1 MPFCQHC
8 GGETAQLPAAVPETV
23 SADVRIAEINAN
35 RDIEVAKIAARQDR
49 DWNDTRAEVA
59 EIEAG
64 AAVGAAQA
72 DAAGMAA
79 AAAII
84 AETDA
89 DPEPE
94 PVVTEPLPL
103 PEPEPDLAPPPAGD
117 HQDGAPRKPKPANM
131 FGF

>member
-1 MPFCQHC
+1 MPYCQHC
-8 GGETAQLPAAVPETV
+8 GGEVSQLPAAVAETV
-23 SADVRIAEINAN
+23 SADVKIAEINAN

-49 DWNDTRAEVA
+49 DWNDTRETVA
-59 EIEAG
+59 QIEAE
-64 AAVGAAQA
+64 AEVGAAQA

-79 AAAII
+79 AAAVI

-89 DPEPE
+89 DPEAE

-103 PEPEPDLAPPPAGD
+103 PEPEPDMAPPPAED
-117 HQDGAPRKPKPANM
+117 HSEVAPRKHKPANM